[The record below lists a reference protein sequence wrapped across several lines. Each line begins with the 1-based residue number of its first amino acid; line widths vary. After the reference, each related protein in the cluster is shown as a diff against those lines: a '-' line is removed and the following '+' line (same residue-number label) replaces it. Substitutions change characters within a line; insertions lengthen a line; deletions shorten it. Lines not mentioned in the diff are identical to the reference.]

1 MAKDDLM
8 LASGLIKK
16 GEARG
21 LSPALATAQAVPE
34 APPAPVAVAAPAP
47 AIVVAPEPVRA
58 AASAAPAPQT
68 ATAAILVQ
76 TPETQDD
83 PPLRALPPD
92 DVPKRFTSFR
102 LPVALDEELRA
113 MMFETRRS
121 KQDLLIDFVTAGIQT
136 WRRERARRG

>member
-21 LSPALATAQAVPE
+21 LSPALATAQVAPA
-34 APPAPVAVAAPAP
+34 APPAPVIQEAAPMMDAVVPPPERAP
-47 AIVVAPEPVRA
+47 VAPPM
-58 AASAAPAPQT
+58 PQLI
-68 ATAAILVQ
+68 A
-76 TPETQDD
+76 EDD

-102 LPVALDEELRA
+102 LPVPLDEDLRA

>member
-1 MAKDDLM
+1 VPQ
-8 LASGLIKK
+8 LIA
-16 GEARG
+16 E
-21 LSPALATAQAVPE
+21 
-34 APPAPVAVAAPAP
+34 
-47 AIVVAPEPVRA
+47 
-58 AASAAPAPQT
+58 
-68 ATAAILVQ
+68 
-76 TPETQDD
+76 DD

-102 LPVALDEELRA
+102 LPVPLDEDLRA

>member
-8 LASGLIKK
+8 LASGLIRK

-21 LSPALATAQAVPE
+21 LSPALATGQAVPE
-34 APPAPVAVAAPAP
+34 PAPAPPPAPVAAPAAVVIAPEPQPVVAAPAP
-47 AIVVAPEPVRA
+47 A
-58 AASAAPAPQT
+58 APA
-68 ATAAILVQ
+68 IVD
-76 TPETQDD
+76 ED

-102 LPVALDEELRA
+102 LPVALDEDLRA

-121 KQDLLIDFVTAGIQT
+121 KQDLLIDFVTAGVQT
-136 WRRERARRG
+136 WRRDRARRG